1 MHILSVRVATT
12 VLVLCDTYL
21 DGSKRW
27 VGYAAAQ
34 EERNKFAR
42 NNRSSLPVDTRGN
55 RLIPMVMTEH
65 GQMGAHMR
73 TCLDEMATHLVNRPC
88 GIPMMR
94 CTFGVSKGVARAA
107 LTQRWDS
114 ILVWGVQRVK
124 AAAIMNYWRA
134 AAFLASLGSD
144 GPGSGSGVPEPAVPD
159 SRLLEYRTLDGIDI
173 DMDALLD

>member
-1 MHILSVRVATT
+1 
-12 VLVLCDTYL
+12 
-21 DGSKRW
+21 
-27 VGYAAAQ
+27 
-34 EERNKFAR
+34 
-42 NNRSSLPVDTRGN
+42 
-55 RLIPMVMTEH
+55 MTEH

-94 CTFGVSKGVARAA
+94 GTFGVSKGVARAA

-144 GPGSGSGVPEPAVPD
+144 GPGSGSGVAEPAVPD
-159 SRLLEYRTLDGIDI
+159 SRLLEYRTLDGID
-173 DMDALLD
+173 MDALD

>member
-1 MHILSVRVATT
+1 
-12 VLVLCDTYL
+12 
-21 DGSKRW
+21 
-27 VGYAAAQ
+27 
-34 EERNKFAR
+34 
-42 NNRSSLPVDTRGN
+42 
-55 RLIPMVMTEH
+55 MVMTEH

-94 CTFGVSKGVARAA
+94 GTSGVSKGVACAA

-144 GPGSGSGVPEPAVPD
+144 GPGSGSGVAD
-159 SRLLEYRTLDGIDI
+159 SPLFRLLEYRTVLWMVRVLSIDAYI
-173 DMDALLD
+173 DMDALD